1 MTRDQVLSQLRHLRT
16 QHGLELESIKVSWL
30 VVRGEE
36 WQRLEARSAAL
47 EEVLES
53 LSIAI
58 ELVRNARSD
67 NLMFKD

>member
-1 MTRDQVLSQLRHLRT
+1 MTRDQVLSQLCHLRI